1 MRAETLCCAP
11 SSVAGT
17 ERVFGKLLFT
27 VCGTAGHTPPEQ
39 GHQIHL
45 TDAALRST
53 PKPTL

>member
-1 MRAETLCCAP
+1 MRAETLCYAP

-17 ERVFGKLLFT
+17 ETVFRKLLFT
-27 VCGTAGHTPPEQ
+27 VCGTAGHTPPEK

-45 TDAALRST
+45 TDAALCST